1 MPLPTRADFLATGLV
16 PVQNTTDSCP
26 ICMTEMDSPVK
37 LQPCSHVFCKSCIT
51 EWLGQPATSTC
62 AMCRKALFTI
72 EQGNAP
78 LAPDA
83 TRREQATRALRASGL
98 ASASVVGTPF
108 ADSAPFAAV
117 ETFDNSIP
125 LERSQ
130 LMRSAARAFELVA
143 WNIIPR
149 TTGTARFQTRSL
161 GTNLIAMANMLKHMA
176 FQQAR
181 PRPCA
186 HATNP
191 WSQIVVAI
199 WQILSPKQGIDL
211 DALIVPGVVMADLR
225 RRFATQMDS
234 PIGLFFRDEAAAND
248 LEMLIAMLVSEA
260 KQEYLQEIGIL
271 RPRGV
276 QSEAAPSISSRASGL
291 FSRLAPRSVSP
302 RGAAARSD
310 HPDALNHG
318 HADADAICAV
328 M

>member
-1 MPLPTRADFLATGLV
+1 
-16 PVQNTTDSCP
+16 
-26 ICMTEMDSPVK
+26 MTEMDSPVK
-37 LQPCSHVFCKSCIT
+37 LQPCNHVFCKSCIT
-51 EWLGQPATSTC
+51 EWLEQPATSTC

-149 TTGTARFQTRSL
+149 TTGTARFQERSL

-176 FQQAR
+176 YQQAR
-181 PRPCA
+181 QRPYA
-186 HATNP
+186 NAANP
-191 WSQIVVAI
+191 WSQIVIAV
-199 WQILSPKQGIDL
+199 WQILAPKRGMDL
-211 DALIVPGVVMADLR
+211 DALVVPGIVMADLR
-225 RRFATQMDS
+225 RRFATQMDG
-234 PIGLFFRDEAAAND
+234 PIGLFFSDDAAAAD

-260 KQEYLQEIGIL
+260 KHDYLREIGIL
-271 RPRGV
+271 RSRSG
-276 QSEAAPSISSRASGL
+276 QAQAAPHMASRSSGI
-291 FSRLAPRSVSP
+291 FSRLAPRSASP
-302 RGAAARSD
+302 ERSAGRSTHAD
-310 HPDALNHG
+310 SVNHG
-318 HADADAICAV
+318 HADASCAV

>member
-1 MPLPTRADFLATGLV
+1 MPLPTRVEFLATGLV
-16 PVQNTTDSCP
+16 PVQNTTDVCS
-26 ICMTEMDSPVK
+26 ICYSEMEAPVK
-37 LQPCSHVFCKSCIT
+37 LAPCNHVFCRECIT
-51 EWLGQPATSTC
+51 TWLKQPATSTC
-62 AMCRKALFTI
+62 PMDRKTLFTTDKDN
-72 EQGNAP
+72 GP
-78 LAPDA
+78 TAPDE
-83 TRREQATRALRASGL
+83 TRREQAVRALRASGL
-98 ASASVVGTPF
+98 ARASTFGTHF
-108 ADSAPFAAV
+108 EDSAPFSAV
-117 ETFDNSIP
+117 ERFDDSIP
-125 LERSQ
+125 LIRSQ
-130 LMRSAARAFELVA
+130 VMRSAARAFEIVA
-143 WNIIPR
+143 WNNIPR
-149 TTGTARFQTRSL
+149 TTGTARFRANTL
-161 GTNLIAMANMLKHMA
+161 GTNLVAMANMLKHMA

-181 PRPCA
+181 PRPYA

-234 PIGLFFRDEAAAND
+234 PIGLFLRDEAAADD